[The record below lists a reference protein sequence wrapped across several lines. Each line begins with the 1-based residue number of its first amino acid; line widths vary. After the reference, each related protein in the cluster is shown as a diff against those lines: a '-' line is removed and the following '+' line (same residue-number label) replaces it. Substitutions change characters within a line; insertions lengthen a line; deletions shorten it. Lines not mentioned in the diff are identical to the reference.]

1 MAEDWVRN
9 HLISIE
15 IDKDV
20 IDNFIS
26 KGYKGKRRFLKL
38 NEERLAKYFPD
49 LLPAVCFFFT
59 RVPRNRVF
67 KLHT

>member
-26 KGYKGKRRFLKL
+26 KGYKSKRRFLKL

-49 LLPAVCFFFT
+49 LLPAVCFFFNA
-59 RVPRNRVF
+59 RPSKSSF
-67 KLHT
+67 